1 MLTNH
6 SNDVR
11 KDYGVSKDER
21 ELHKTVNECIWVH
34 GWLGS
39 WSRPDQFMRS
49 LHKIMRGNEMDDR
62 RMLIDL
68 KDMLREKTKKLSG

>member
-1 MLTNH
+1 MNALG
-6 SNDVR
+6 SWMVR
-11 KDYGVSKDER
+11 
-21 ELHKTVNECIWVH
+21 
-34 GWLGS
+34 S

-68 KDMLREKTKKLSG
+68 KDMLREKTKKIEWLNSENE

>member
-21 ELHKTVNECIWVH
+21 ELHKTVNECI
-34 GWLGS
+34 G
-39 WSRPDQFMRS
+39 FMD
-49 LHKIMRGNEMDDR
+49 G
-62 RMLIDL
+62 
-68 KDMLREKTKKLSG
+68 